1 MGRRKTKDRRPV
13 RDRAALAL
21 IDRLAFERLLA
32 ELASRFADVPAGA
45 VVREIRGALKRL
57 VDFFGY
63 DRCTYGEFD
72 ADGTLSVVAS
82 AAVAGVGPLR
92 PGPFG
97 EERAWFL
104 GELRAGRPVVLP
116 ALPTGLPLQA
126 KAERE
131 YVKASGLRSHL
142 SIPLR
147 TRGRTTGVLSFA
159 GFRRARDWPKDLI
172 VRLTIIA
179 EVFASAAARARSE
192 EEAHRLRTRLW
203 HADRVARVSALTAAI
218 AHEINQPLTAIL
230 SNAQAGL
237 ANLARGAAPPEEL
250 RAILEAVVRDDKR
263 AAETIRTMRALLRQ
277 EENGRERIDLAAAL
291 HDVLALLATELG
303 RKSIRIQARLEPGC
317 WVSADKTQI
326 EQVAL
331 NLLLNAAQA
340 MESCPPEERS
350 ISLRA
355 TRNGDGRV
363 AVEVRDTGSGIKAGD
378 LQAVFEPFWT
388 TRKEGLGLGLAICRS
403 IVEAHGGEI
412 RAEPHPGR
420 GVTFRFEL
428 PADAGAADES
438 PKPAEP
444 VIDPVNGEIER
455 PSAGPVVC
463 VVDDDASV
471 RESLVRLLA
480 AQGWTV
486 VSHATANEFLERQ
499 PLAAVGCIV
508 LDHQMPGM
516 SGLELQQHLAGFGA
530 APPVVFLTGHGDLAS
545 GVHAMKLGA
554 VDFLVKPPDA
564 DALHEAVR
572 KALARHSAERARTRS
587 RDASLERLGRL
598 SAREREVMVQVVR
611 GRLNKQIAADLD
623 IALQTVKQHRGR
635 VMEKLQVR
643 SVAELV
649 QVYSSLEAAP
659 ERQM

>member
-1 MGRRKTKDRRPV
+1 MERRNMKKERRE
-13 RDRAALAL
+13 RDRPALGL

-32 ELASRFADVPAGA
+32 ELASRFADVPSRD
-45 VVREIRGALKRL
+45 VSREIESALKRL

-63 DRCTYGEFD
+63 DRCTYSEFA
-72 ADGTLSVVAS
+72 ADGTLNVIAS
-82 AAVAGVGPLR
+82 AAAPGIEPFRL
-92 PGPFG
+92 GPFSL
-97 EERAWFL
+97 EQPWFL
-104 GELRAGRPVVLP
+104 GELRAGRPIVLP
-116 ALPTGLPLQA
+116 ALPKGLPADA
-126 KAERE
+126 KAEWEHVRTNR
-131 YVKASGLRSHL
+131 LRSHL

-147 TRGRTTGVLSFA
+147 SRGRTTGVLSFA

-179 EVFASAAARARSE
+179 EVFASAMARASSE
-192 EEAHRLRTRLW
+192 EEAHHLRNRLW
-203 HADRVARVSALTAAI
+203 HADRVARVSALTATI

-237 ANLARGAAPPEEL
+237 ANLARGNAPLDEI

-263 AAETIRTMRALLRQ
+263 AAETIRTMRAFLRQ
-277 EENGRERIDLAAAL
+277 EENGRSRIDLAAAL
-291 HDVLALLATELG
+291 HDVLGLLAAELG
-303 RKSIRIQARLEPGC
+303 RKGVHIEAHLEAGC

-340 MESCPPEERS
+340 MEGCPPEERL

-355 TRNGDGRV
+355 GRAGEGRI
-363 AVEVRDTGSGIKAGD
+363 AVEVSDSGAGINADD

-388 TRKEGLGLGLAICRS
+388 TRKEGLGLGLVICRS

-412 RAEPHPGR
+412 RAKPNAER
-420 GVTFRFEL
+420 GMTFRFEL
-428 PADAGAADES
+428 PAEVQAAGEAPVEAAQAAGLHRE
-438 PKPAEP
+438 
-444 VIDPVNGEIER
+444 EIL
-455 PSAGPVVC
+455 AGPLVC

-480 AQGWTV
+480 AQGWAV
-486 VSHATANEFLERQ
+486 VSYATANEFIERQ

-508 LDHQMPGM
+508 LDYQMPGM
-516 SGLELQQHLAGFGA
+516 SGLELQQHLARFGA
-530 APPVVFLTGHGDLAS
+530 APPVVFLTGHGDLEA
-545 GVHAMKLGA
+545 GVQAMKLGA

-564 DALHEAVR
+564 PALCETVR
-572 KALARHSAERARTRS
+572 KALARHAGESARMRERQAWV
-587 RDASLERLGRL
+587 ERLGRL
-598 SAREREVMVQVVR
+598 SAREREVMLQVVR

-635 VMEKLQVR
+635 VMEKMHVR
-643 SVAELV
+643 TVAELV

-659 ERQM
+659 ERQV

>member
-1 MGRRKTKDRRPV
+1 MSRQKHNRRKPDRGQA
-13 RDRAALAL
+13 AALEH
-21 IDRLAFERLLA
+21 IDRLGFERLLA
-32 ELASRFADVPAGA
+32 DLASRFADVPPGGVAG
-45 VVREIRGALKRL
+45 EIKNALKRL

-63 DRCTYGEFD
+63 DRCTYSEFA
-72 ADGTLSVVAS
+72 ADGTLNIIAS
-82 AAVAGVGPLR
+82 AAVPGIGPLR
-92 PGPFG
+92 PGAFRQ
-97 EERAWFL
+97 EEQAWFL

-116 ALPTGLPLQA
+116 ALPAGLPAHA

-131 YVKASGLRSHL
+131 HAKVTGLRSHL

-147 TRGRTTGVLSFA
+147 ARGRTTAVISFA
-159 GFRRARDWPKDLI
+159 GFRRARDWPQDLI

-179 EVFASAAARARSE
+179 EVFASAWARARSE
-192 EEAHRLRTRLW
+192 EEAHHLRSRLW

-218 AHEINQPLTAIL
+218 AHDINQPLTAIL

-237 ANLARGAAPPEEL
+237 ANLERGAAPPGEI
-250 RAILEAVVRDDKR
+250 RSILEAVVRDNKR
-263 AAETIRTMRALLRQ
+263 AAETIRTMRAFLRQ
-277 EENGRERIDLAAAL
+277 EENGRERIDLGAAL
-291 HDVLALLATELG
+291 HEVLGLLAAELG
-303 RKSIRIQARLEPGC
+303 RKGIRIEARLEPGC

-340 MESCPPEERS
+340 MEGCPPEERL
-350 ISLRA
+350 ISLHAAR
-355 TRNGDGRV
+355 TGDGRV
-363 AVEVRDTGSGIKAGD
+363 AVKVHDAGAGIKAND
-378 LQAVFEPFWT
+378 LQAVFKPFWT
-388 TRKEGLGLGLAICRS
+388 THKDGLGLGLAICRS

-412 RAEPHPGR
+412 RVEPNAER

-428 PADAGAADES
+428 PAEAGSAGEAPGAAE
-438 PKPAEP
+438 PAMQAA
-444 VIDPVNGEIER
+444 R
-455 PSAGPVVC
+455 PEKLSAGPVVC

-471 RESLVRLLA
+471 RESLLRLLA
-480 AQGWTV
+480 AQGWPV
-486 VSHATANEFLERQ
+486 AAYATAKEFLERQ

-508 LDHQMPGM
+508 LDYQMPGM
-516 SGLELQQHLAGFGA
+516 SGLELQQHLADFGA
-530 APPVVFLTGHGDLAS
+530 TPPVIFLTGHGDLAA

-564 DALHEAVR
+564 AVLCEAVR
-572 KALARHSAERARTRS
+572 KALARHAAQAARTRE
-587 RDASLERLGRL
+587 REDSLHRLARL
-598 SAREREVMVQVVR
+598 SAREREVLAHVVR

-649 QVYSSLEAAP
+649 QLYSGLEPAA

>member
-1 MGRRKTKDRRPV
+1 MKKCRGKKRNKRAG
-13 RDRAALAL
+13 DRAAPKLV
-21 IDRLAFERLLA
+21 DRLAFERLLA
-32 ELASRFADVPAGA
+32 ELASRFADVPASA
-45 VVREIRGALKRL
+45 VTREIQSALKRL

-63 DRCTYGEFD
+63 DRCTYSEF
-72 ADGTLSVVAS
+72 AVDGTLNIVAS
-82 AAVAGVGPLR
+82 AAVPSVGALR

-104 GELRAGRPVVLP
+104 GEVRAGRPVVLP
-116 ALPTGLPLQA
+116 ALPKGLPADA
-126 KAERE
+126 KSERD

-159 GFRRARDWPKDLI
+159 GFRRARDWPQDLI

-179 EVFASAAARARSE
+179 EVFASAAARASSE

-203 HADRVARVSALTAAI
+203 HADRVARISALTAAI

-237 ANLARGAAPPEEL
+237 ANLERGAAAPEEI
-250 RAILEAVVRDDKR
+250 RAIFEAVVRDDKR
-263 AAETIRTMRALLRQ
+263 AAETIRTMRAFLRQ
-277 EENGRERIDLAAAL
+277 EENGRERIDLASAL
-291 HDVLALLATELG
+291 HDVLGLLSSELA
-303 RKSIRIQARLEPGC
+303 RKGIGIEARLEPEC

-340 MESCPPEERS
+340 MEGCPPEERL
-350 ISLRA
+350 IRLRA
-355 TRNGDGRV
+355 ARAGDGHV
-363 AVEVRDTGSGIKAGD
+363 AVEVRDAGVGIKAED

-388 TRKEGLGLGLAICRS
+388 TRKEEGLGLGLAICRS

-412 RAEPHPGR
+412 RVEPNPGR

-428 PADAGAADES
+428 PAEVGAGRPTPEASEDS
-438 PKPAEP
+438 PVKVEAE
-444 VIDPVNGEIER
+444 R
-455 PSAGPVVC
+455 LAAGPVVC
-463 VVDDDASV
+463 VVDDDAAV
-471 RESLVRLLA
+471 RASLARLLA
-480 AQGWTV
+480 AQDWPV
-486 VSHATANEFLERQ
+486 ASYASAIEFLERQ
-499 PLAAVGCIV
+499 PLAAVGCIL

-516 SGLELQQHLAGFGA
+516 SGPELQQHLAHFDA
-530 APPVVFLTGHGDLAS
+530 APPVVFLTGRGDLAA

-554 VDFLVKPPDA
+554 EDFIVKPPDA
-564 DALHEAVR
+564 NVLYEAVR
-572 KALARHSAERARTRS
+572 KALARHAAEIARTRS
-587 RDASLERLGRL
+587 RDESLGRLGRL
-598 SAREREVMVQVVR
+598 SGREREVMIHVVR
-611 GRLNKQIAADLD
+611 GRLNKQIAADLH

-649 QVYSSLEAAP
+649 QIYSRLEATP

>member
-1 MGRRKTKDRRPV
+1 MERRNTRKVRRK
-13 RDRAALAL
+13 RDWAALAL

-32 ELASRFADVPAGA
+32 DLASRFADVPAGGVA
-45 VVREIRGALKRL
+45 GEIRIALKRL

-63 DRCTYGEFD
+63 DRCTYSEFA
-72 ADGTLSVVAS
+72 ADGTLNIVAS
-82 AAVAGVGPLR
+82 AAVPGVGPLR
-92 PGPFG
+92 PGPFSL
-97 EERAWFL
+97 EQPWFL
-104 GELRAGRPVVLP
+104 AELHAGRPVVLP
-116 ALPTGLPLQA
+116 TLPKGLPADA

-131 YVKASGLRSHL
+131 HVKASGLRSHL

-147 TRGRTTGVLSFA
+147 TRGCTSGVLSFA
-159 GFRRARDWPKDLI
+159 GIRRARDWPKDLI

-179 EVFASAAARARSE
+179 EVFASAMARARSE
-192 EEAHRLRTRLW
+192 EEAHQLRTRLW
-203 HADRVARVSALTAAI
+203 HADRVARISALTAAI
-218 AHEINQPLTAIL
+218 AHELNQPLTAIL

-237 ANLARGAAPPEEL
+237 ANLQRGDAPPEEI
-250 RAILEAVVRDDKR
+250 RTILEAVVRDDKR
-263 AAETIRTMRALLRQ
+263 AAETIRTMRAFLRQ

-291 HDVLALLATELG
+291 HNVLQLLGAELG
-303 RKSIRIQARLEPGC
+303 RKGIRIETRLEPGC
-317 WVSADKTQI
+317 WVSADRTQV

-340 MESCPPEERS
+340 MEGCPPEERLM
-350 ISLRA
+350 SLRA
-355 TRNGDGRV
+355 QRNGDGRV
-363 AVEVRDTGSGIKAGD
+363 AVEVRDSGPGINAD
-378 LQAVFEPFWT
+378 DVQAVFEPFWT
-388 TRKEGLGLGLAICRS
+388 TRKEGLGLGLVICRS

-412 RAEPHPGR
+412 RAEPNAGR
-420 GVTFRFEL
+420 GMTFRFEL
-428 PADAGAADES
+428 PAEVQAAGEGFAEAAQTTELQKEEKI
-438 PKPAEP
+438 P
-444 VIDPVNGEIER
+444 
-455 PSAGPVVC
+455 AGPVVC

-480 AQGWTV
+480 AQGWAV
-486 VSHATANEFLERQ
+486 VSYATANEFIERQ

-508 LDHQMPGM
+508 LDYQMPGM
-516 SGLELQQHLAGFGA
+516 SGLELQQHLASFGV
-530 APPVVFLTGHGDLAS
+530 APPVVFLTGRGDLAA
-545 GVHAMKLGA
+545 GVQAMKLGA

-564 DALHEAVR
+564 PLLYEAVR
-572 KALARHSAERARTRS
+572 KALARYAAENARTRS
-587 RDASLERLGRL
+587 RGESLERLARL

-659 ERQM
+659 ERQV